1 MPLPQF
7 NYTVVV
13 SDAEKAAAN
22 TALAAVSGEL
32 ANWFS
37 QPVINAA
44 DPDGTA
50 VKAWYGRGRLTL
62 AQFRVGK
69 AAIDGA
75 GLASVQVLEKH
86 ASIPARG
93 EISLDGFL
101 SDKGFRRDGE
111 LVRAYATA
119 IADGTDPEQATTAT
133 GIAINQFT
141 RLKELINFGTVANGV
156 QVQVAGTYEIKL
168 EGHAEARTGVEFT
181 IAVVRGAVPTPVSGV
196 LRASNNF
203 KGTLRGRGTLSVG
216 NNIRVAVSSVPNST
230 FKLIKSRVHLER
242 VS

>member
-1 MPLPQF
+1 MDEHHCVAMPLPQF

-13 SDAEKAAAN
+13 SDAERATAN
-22 TALAAVSGEL
+22 AALAAVSGEL

-44 DPDGTA
+44 DSDGAAT
-50 VKAWYGRGRLTL
+50 KAWYGRGRLTL

-69 AAIDGA
+69 IAIDGA

-93 EISLDGFL
+93 ETSLDGFL

-119 IADGTDPEQATTAT
+119 IADGTDPEQSTTAT
-133 GIAINQFT
+133 GIVMYQFT
-141 RLKELINFGTVANGV
+141 LFKVLFNFG
-156 QVQVAGTYEIKL
+156 
-168 EGHAEARTGVEFT
+168 
-181 IAVVRGAVPTPVSGV
+181 
-196 LRASNNF
+196 
-203 KGTLRGRGTLSVG
+203 
-216 NNIRVAVSSVPNST
+216 
-230 FKLIKSRVHLER
+230 
-242 VS
+242 